1 MLITEPEFEI
11 QLAGISSYDQ
21 FDQWL
26 SDDFFMWNLYAN
38 KWPRK
43 KYLFMLFF
51 FVFEEFMANSQSLS
65 ADVIRLVKNCL
76 EQTAI
81 PAAVP

>member
-1 MLITEPEFEI
+1 
-11 QLAGISSYDQ
+11 
-21 FDQWL
+21 
-26 SDDFFMWNLYAN
+26 
-38 KWPRK
+38 
-43 KYLFMLFF
+43 LFF